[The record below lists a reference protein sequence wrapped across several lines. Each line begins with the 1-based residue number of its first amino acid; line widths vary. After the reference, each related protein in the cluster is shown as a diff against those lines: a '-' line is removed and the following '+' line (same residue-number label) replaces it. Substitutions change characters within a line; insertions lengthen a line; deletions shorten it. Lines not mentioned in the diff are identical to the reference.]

1 MKADDGCWTQSAFV
15 SLYNDAVRTLDL
27 DGSIDQVVNVVVE
40 EYVNCEEYTEFES
53 DVVVSFTGN
62 PSLSTTSQLEA
73 LEESFIQTYSELN
86 SLNSDTCDPFFREA
100 VSVDLITSGQRR
112 LLSQRNLATGFNYLY
127 RVNARCRG
135 CGNNSRLF
143 GEGSGRRLLGLV
155 DPRQLQQDSCVC
167 PVDATEFRAPNEE
180 EFQVEYATA
189 IEVLKSENVID
200 GNFIESLED
209 VQEETVNCGD
219 EVAFETTVSL
229 EFSGNHWNVTDEEM
243 NLLAQGFLTAYTAA
257 ASNVCD
263 PHSRFVK
270 FVQISMHVDSGD
282 PTDTFDHVYNATIQ
296 ATCQGCNSK
305 LFSVEGEAP
314 ETSCLCGTDLSVN
327 RAPTT
332 QEFEIVY
339 NDTLTNLNLQN
350 VKHVVAVLE

>member
-1 MKADDGCWTQSAFV
+1 MTTNDGCWTQSAFV

-27 DGSIDQVVNVVVE
+27 DGSIDQVVNVVVQ
-40 EYVNCEEYTEFES
+40 EYVNCEEYTEFVS
-53 DVVVSFTGN
+53 DVLVSFTGN

-73 LEESFIQTYSELN
+73 LEASFIQTYSTLN
-86 SLNSDTCDPFFREA
+86 SLNPDTCDPFFREA

-155 DPRQLQQDSCVC
+155 DPRQLQEDSCVC
-167 PVDATEFRAPNEE
+167 PVDATEFRAPSEE
-180 EFQVEYATA
+180 EFQVEYANA

-209 VQEETVNCGD
+209 VQEEKTNCGE
-219 EVAFETTVSL
+219 EVTFETIILL
-229 EFSGNHWNVTDEEM
+229 ELSGMHYYVTDEEM
-243 NLLAQGFLTAYTAA
+243 VQLTNGFLESYKAA

-263 PHSRFVK
+263 PHSRFIETVS
-270 FVQISMHVDSGD
+270 ISMHVESGD
-282 PTDTFDHVYNATIQ
+282 PTASFDHVYTATIR
-296 ATCQGCNSK
+296 AMCQGCNSK
-305 LFSVEGEAP
+305 LFSVEGEEP
-314 ETSCLCGTDLSVN
+314 ETTCFCSPDLSGN

-332 QEFEIVY
+332 QEFETVY
-339 NDTLTNLNLQN
+339 NDTLANHNLQN
-350 VKHVVAVLE
+350 VQYVVRVLE